1 MNISVPENWGSDKI
15 SDFIECCRNH
25 SFEMFIGAQQEYA
38 QLVAIDEQFRV
49 VQSNLDN
56 TKDWFS
62 ALFFLRSHSSFLA
75 SVSLAMN
82 GQLPEAYMVLR
93 GSIEN
98 AVYGFYLSKNPK
110 SAEIWLQR
118 NDGPEMKKKAKTEFM
133 FTKLLQSLKL
143 QDIKIGEIV
152 NKLYE
157 QTIEFGAHPNNISI
171 TGSVRYSETKDKRRY
186 DIAYISGDQLS
197 NQVCI
202 RTCAQVGVTVLF
214 VFRNV
219 LKERFDILGVT
230 QKLDQLKINL

>member
-1 MNISVPENWGSDKI
+1 MNSTVPENWGSDKI

-25 SFEMFIGAQQEYA
+25 SFQIFTGAKQDYS

-49 VQSNLDN
+49 IQSNLEN
-56 TKDWFS
+56 PKDLFS
-62 ALFFLRSHSSFLA
+62 ALFFLRAHSSFLA
-75 SVSLAMN
+75 SVLLAMN

-98 AVYGFYLSKNPK
+98 AVYGLYIFKNPH

-118 NDGPEMKKKAKTEFM
+118 NDSPEMKKKAKNEFI
-133 FTKLLQSLKL
+133 FGNLLQCLKTE
-143 QDIKIGEIV
+143 DTKIGDIV
-152 NKLYE
+152 SDLYE
-157 QTIEFGAHPNNISI
+157 RTIDFGAHPNNFSI
-171 TGSVRYSETKDKRRY
+171 TGSLRYSETETRKQY

-202 RTCAQVGVTVLF
+202 RTCAQTGVTILD

-219 LKERFDILGVT
+219 FKERFDILGVT
-230 QKLDQLKINL
+230 RKLDQLSINL